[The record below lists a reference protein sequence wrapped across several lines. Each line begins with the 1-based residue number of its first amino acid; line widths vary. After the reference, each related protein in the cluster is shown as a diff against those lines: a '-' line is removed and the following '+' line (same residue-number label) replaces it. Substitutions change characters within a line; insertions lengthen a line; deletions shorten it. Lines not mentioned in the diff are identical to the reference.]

1 MFINSGKT
9 LSSRFSPNILL
20 HNYPIMRL
28 NPRAQE
34 NDLVGLLSVGKPP
47 SHSVFLMPAS
57 TGV

>member
-1 MFINSGKT
+1 MFIGSRKT

-20 HNYPIMRL
+20 YNYPIMRL

-34 NDLVGLLSVGKPP
+34 NDLVGLLSVEKPP
-47 SHSVFLMPAS
+47 FRSVFPMRAS